1 MKIKKNMNMRRKIY
15 ESPEMEVLNQSFEI
29 ATIICA
35 SINGSTA
42 DDYNVEDFDWGA
54 NGYN

>member
-1 MKIKKNMNMRRKIY
+1 MNMRRKIY
-15 ESPEMEVLNQSFEI
+15 ESPEMEILNQSFEI